1 MESSMAR
8 KPRIHF
14 PGALFHVMLRGND
27 GRAIFVDD
35 ADRVHLGRVVG
46 DGVRRYGHRIYA
58 YCWMAN
64 HVHLALQCG
73 AVPMS
78 RIVHN
83 LSFRYAAHF
92 NRRHERCGHLFQSRY
107 KAILVDADAYLLEL
121 IRYIHLN
128 PVRAG
133 LCNTA
138 DDYAWSGHHS
148 YVGNDIGSWVSTS
161 WVLSQFGADA
171 DVARMRYVSFIA
183 QGIGEGRRD
192 DFHKSLPEDKLL
204 VDDDFAGQ
212 VLCDST
218 APSVM
223 RPMSLAAICR
233 IVCAAAGKDEA
244 ALRTVGR
251 AVEMHRIRSVIAYLV
266 ASNRLGS
273 LTELA
278 RYLGRDMT
286 TLSRGAR
293 AVGAAQ
299 EGDELF
305 SLLKRAE
312 LYMRNASMQA

>member
-1 MESSMAR
+1 MAR
-8 KPRIHF
+8 RPRIHF
-14 PGALFHVMLRGND
+14 PGALFHVMLRGNN
-27 GRAIFVDD
+27 GQKIFVDD
-35 ADRVHLGRVVG
+35 ADRIHLGRIVG

-58 YCWMAN
+58 YCWMPN

-73 AVPMS
+73 TVPMS

-83 LSFRYAAHF
+83 MAFRYAAHF
-92 NRRHERCGHLFQSRY
+92 NRRHDRRGHLFQGRF

-133 LCNTA
+133 LCTRA
-138 DDYAWSGHHS
+138 EDYAWSGHHS
-148 YVGNDIGSWVSTS
+148 YLGNEMGSWVSIS

-171 DVARMRYVSFIA
+171 DFARARYSSFVA
-183 QGIGEGRRD
+183 QGVNEGRRD
-192 DFHKSLPEDKLL
+192 DFHQSVPEDQLL

-212 VLCDST
+212 VLGESAT
-218 APSVM
+218 PSIV
-223 RPMSLAAICR
+223 RPMSIAAMCR
-233 IVCAAAGKDEA
+233 IVCAAAGKNEA
-244 ALRTVGR
+244 ALRTSGR
-251 AVEMHRIRSVIAYLV
+251 AIDNRRIRSVIAYLV

-278 RYLGRDMT
+278 RFLGRDMT
-286 TLSRGAR
+286 TLSRGAQ
-293 AVGAAQ
+293 AVANAQ